1 MAVHQTREFFMNRD
15 GCIVDNKE
23 VGPTLAEQMWSP
35 GNSEAFLD
43 LVKRLT
49 GVPLSGKAW
58 VQVLEQHIDDCV
70 AEERDAYDMASRAEA
85 EQKGDDLGEEKIDLD
100 MRVRIVDGDDVIADT
115 AIDRS
120 FLASCARFEKYIELR
135 YR

>member
-43 LVKRLT
+43 LVKNLILGFINQIT
-49 GVPLSGKAW
+49 KSL
-58 VQVLEQHIDDCV
+58 HI
-70 AEERDAYDMASRAEA
+70 
-85 EQKGDDLGEEKIDLD
+85 
-100 MRVRIVDGDDVIADT
+100 
-115 AIDRS
+115 
-120 FLASCARFEKYIELR
+120 F
-135 YR
+135 